1 MKFGGKL
8 GDRPPIHWKFS
19 TVTVTGGGWP
29 IELLAGPKY
38 AGGADPQN
46 EHFHRRSLETN
57 MVSSLVPKMAM
68 KNCSIWLVAFP
79 VNPWYRSE
87 NGAWGPKK
95 YGHKMME
102 CIRFWD
108 KPERHWC
115 LVCWWNIYIYLLR
128 TVSAWL
134 HLFLG
139 VSVARLPSAAIVS
152 WPCAGVSQPTCA
164 GYLRMISHGIKVLEL
179 SNVVSYHD
187 LIPICFW
194 QLACFSSP

>member
-57 MVSSLVPKMAM
+57 MVSSLVPKMVM

-115 LVCWWNIYIYLLR
+115 LVCWWNIYIYIYIFYLEPFR
-128 TVSAWL
+128 
-134 HLFLG
+134 LG
-139 VSVARLPSAAIVS
+139 
-152 WPCAGVSQPTCA
+152 C
-164 GYLRMISHGIKVLEL
+164 
-179 SNVVSYHD
+179 
-187 LIPICFW
+187 ICFW
-194 QLACFSSP
+194 EFLLRVCRRLQSSHGLVLVSPAHLCRLS